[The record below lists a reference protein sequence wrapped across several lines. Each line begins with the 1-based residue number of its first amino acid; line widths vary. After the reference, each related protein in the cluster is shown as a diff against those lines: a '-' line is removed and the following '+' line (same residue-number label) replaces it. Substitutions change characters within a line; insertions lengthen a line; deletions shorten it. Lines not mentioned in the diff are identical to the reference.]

1 MNYLDGWKEAGEV
14 FIPPLKNK
22 GFEEDI
28 ILRKRIEPVKAKGHP
43 VTEKKAQ
50 PAYSGS
56 EPTVFVAQTS
66 RAYLKRMK
74 DGETTELIGRETV
87 IGKEADSD
95 YVIRDNPTVS
105 RHHARIM
112 ASEGGYFLED
122 LGSSNHTYVDG
133 SEIAQPVKLMDGM
146 LFMLSDEEFQFNIEM
161 GQE

>member
-1 MNYLDGWKEAGEV
+1 MNCLDGWKEAGEV

-28 ILRKRIEPVKAKGHP
+28 ILRKRIEPVQAVARP
-43 VTEKKAQ
+43 VTEEKAQ

-74 DGETTELIGRETV
+74 DGETMELIGRETV

-112 ASEGGYFLED
+112 ASADGYFLED

-133 SEIAQPVKLMDGM
+133 GEIGQPMKLMDGM
-146 LFMLSDEEFQFNIEM
+146 LFMLSDEEFQFNLEM

>member
-28 ILRKRIEPVKAKGHP
+28 ILRKRIEPVQAVARP
-43 VTEKKAQ
+43 VTEEKAQ

-74 DGETTELIGRETV
+74 DGETMELIGRETV

-112 ASEGGYFLED
+112 ASADGYFLED

-133 SEIAQPVKLMDGM
+133 GEIGQPMKLMDGM
-146 LFMLSDEEFQFNIEM
+146 IFMLSDEEFQFNLEM

>member
-1 MNYLDGWKEAGEV
+1 MNCLDGWKEAGEV

-28 ILRKRIEPVKAKGHP
+28 ILRKRIEPVQAVARP
-43 VTEKKAQ
+43 VTEEKAQ

-74 DGETTELIGRETV
+74 DGETMELIGRETV

-112 ASEGGYFLED
+112 ASADGYFLED

-133 SEIAQPVKLMDGM
+133 GEIGQPMKLMDGM
-146 LFMLSDEEFQFNIEM
+146 LFMLSDEEFLFNLVL

>member
-1 MNYLDGWKEAGEV
+1 MNYLEGWKEAGEV
-14 FIPPLKNK
+14 YIPPLKNK

-28 ILRKRIEPVKAKGHP
+28 ILRKKIEPVQGG
-43 VTEKKAQ
+43 VRLIDREEEQ
-50 PAYSGS
+50 PSYSGS

-66 RAYLKRMK
+66 RAYLKRLK

-95 YVIRDNPTVS
+95 YIIKDNPTVS
-105 RHHARIM
+105 RHHARIT
-112 ASEGGYFLED
+112 ASADGYFLED

-133 SEIAQPVKLMDGM
+133 SEIGQPVKLMDGM
-146 LFMLSDEEFQFNIEM
+146 LFMLSDEEFQFSIEM